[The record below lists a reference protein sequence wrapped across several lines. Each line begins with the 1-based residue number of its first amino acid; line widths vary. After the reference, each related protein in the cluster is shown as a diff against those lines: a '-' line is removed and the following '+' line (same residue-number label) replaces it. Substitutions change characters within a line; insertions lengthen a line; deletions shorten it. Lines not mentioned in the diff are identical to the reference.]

1 MGGRGGNSGITKE
14 RGFSFI
20 MNGKT
25 TMVQRTSTGT
35 VLVNGQYKEGANYDK
50 LQKSARTKDG
60 YKEYNSGQ
68 IAKMRTERA
77 TRKKVDYEMGVGLEN
92 NSANRRAAR
101 RSRLIDRA
109 ARRKG

>member
-14 RGFSFI
+14 RGFSYT

-25 TMVQRTSTGT
+25 TMVQRTATGS
-35 VLVNGQYKEGANYDK
+35 VLVNGQYKSGVNYDK
-50 LQKSARTKDG
+50 LQKGAKTKEG
-60 YKEYNSGQ
+60 YKEYNSEQ

-77 TRKKVDYEMGVGLEN
+77 TRKKPDYEMGVGLKD
-92 NSANRRAAR
+92 NSENRRAAR

-109 ARRKG
+109 VRRK